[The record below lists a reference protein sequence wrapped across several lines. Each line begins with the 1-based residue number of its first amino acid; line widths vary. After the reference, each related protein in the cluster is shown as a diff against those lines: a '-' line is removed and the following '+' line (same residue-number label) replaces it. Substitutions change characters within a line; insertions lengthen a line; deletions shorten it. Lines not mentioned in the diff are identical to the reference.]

1 MMPNEIKKT
10 GDTIEWHPRMMKIKC
25 SLLLRQVWRHFLNRV
40 YTSADQ
46 AYLLSVYQ
54 EDVFLNN

>member
-40 YTSADQ
+40 YKRLILKFLSPLNKFFAD
-46 AYLLSVYQ
+46 
-54 EDVFLNN
+54 N

>member
-25 SLLLRQVWRHFLNRV
+25 SLLTETGLATFF
-40 YTSADQ
+40 
-46 AYLLSVYQ
+46 
-54 EDVFLNN
+54 E